1 MINHYY
7 LSECSDMIEE
17 RFQECFDRVDMNVFM
32 ENPAQALIDAG
43 VILKKG
49 ITFKFVETEEEANAL
64 AENVVPLMRTQKN
77 NEILSMENLDKVA
90 GGCYPKVIFP

>member
-1 MINHYY
+1 LRGVFSATIKKIALKVNKKGVVMINHYY

-64 AENVVPLMRTQKN
+64 A
-77 NEILSMENLDKVA
+77 
-90 GGCYPKVIFP
+90 